1 MKHSKGIVTNLAKI
15 SKRKVENW
23 MRRLMVEIRNTKAE
37 DGEKAEKLLRLMQ
50 RLSEVCNHLDGQW
63 AKIVSGKEV

>member
-1 MKHSKGIVTNLAKI
+1 MKCPKRIVTSLAKD

-37 DGEKAEKLLRLMQ
+37 EGEKAEKLLRLMQ
-50 RLSEVCNHLDGQW
+50 SLSEVCNYLDGQW
-63 AKIVSGKEV
+63 AEIVRGEEG